1 LQTLVPNM
9 ETPEQRLQRHCRQ
22 VMELQ
27 MRSGVTPK
35 PDGGPHEQL
44 VAAIIEGI
52 APSIKKHVAREVA
65 AATAPVIAR
74 IARLESEQRA
84 AKPRRPAKLRPR
96 KAVKCFE
103 PAKRI
108 GPVKCMF

>member
-1 LQTLVPNM
+1 M
-9 ETPEQRLQRHCRQ
+9 ETPEQRLERHCRQ

-44 VAAIIEGI
+44 VTAIVEGI
-52 APSIKKHVAREVA
+52 APSIKNHVAREVA
-65 AATAPVIAR
+65 AATAPLISR
-74 IARLESEQRA
+74 LSRLESEQRS
-84 AKPRRPAKLRPR
+84 AKPRKPVKLLAR
-96 KAVKCFE
+96 KPVKCI
-103 PAKRI
+103 ASMRRI